1 MAIVH
6 VSDQSF
12 AADVEST
19 GTVLVDFWAPWCA
32 PCKMI
37 APILEEMNGEI
48 GDKLKIAKLN
58 VDDNPNSAA
67 KYGIMG
73 IPTLLL
79 FNDGKPVEKIVG
91 YQPKEQLMAIIS
103 KHL

>member
-1 MAIVH
+1 MH
-6 VSDQSF
+6 VTDQTF
-12 AADVEST
+12 ANEVENT
-19 GTVLVDFWAPWCA
+19 GTVIVDFWAPWCA

-37 APILEEMNGEI
+37 APVLEEINDEI
-48 GDKLKIAKLN
+48 GDKLTVAKLN
-58 VDDNPNSAA
+58 VDDNPSSAA

-79 FNDGKPVEKIVG
+79 FSNGKPVEKIVG
-91 YQPKEQLMAIIS
+91 FQPKDNLMSAIK

>member
-6 VSDQSF
+6 VTDQSF
-12 AADVEST
+12 ATDVEST
-19 GTVLVDFWAPWCA
+19 GTVIVDFWAPWCA

-37 APILEEMNGEI
+37 APVLEEIDQEV

-58 VDDNPNSAA
+58 VDENPASAT

-79 FNDGKPVEKIVG
+79 FKDGKPVEKIVG
-91 YQPKEQLMAIIS
+91 FQPKEKLMATIG
-103 KHL
+103 KYL

>member
-6 VSDQSF
+6 VTDQSF
-12 AADVEST
+12 ATDVEST
-19 GTVLVDFWAPWCA
+19 GTVLVDFWAPWCG

-37 APILEEMNGEI
+37 APVLEEINKEI
-48 GDKLKIAKLN
+48 GEKLTIAKLN
-58 VDDNPNSAA
+58 VDDNPSSAG
-67 KYGIMG
+67 KYGILG

-79 FNDGKPVEKIVG
+79 FKDGQPVEKIVG
-91 YQPKEQLMAIIS
+91 FQPKDNLMSTIN

>member
-12 AADVEST
+12 SNDVEST

-37 APILEEMNGEI
+37 APVLEEINEEI

-58 VDDNPNSAA
+58 VDDNPSSAA

-79 FNDGKPVEKIVG
+79 FNNGKPVEKIVG
-91 YQPKEQLMAIIS
+91 FQPKEQLVNTIN

>member
-6 VSDQSF
+6 VTDQSF
-12 AADVEST
+12 ASEVEST
-19 GTVLVDFWAPWCA
+19 GTVLVDFWAPWCG

-37 APILEEMNGEI
+37 APVLEEIDQEI
-48 GDKLKIAKLN
+48 GDKLTIAKLN
-58 VDDNPNSAA
+58 VDDNPASAA

-79 FNDGKPVEKIVG
+79 FQNGKPVEKIVG
-91 YQPKEQLMAIIS
+91 YQPKEQLMATLS

>member
-37 APILEEMNGEI
+37 APILEEMNSEI

-58 VDDNPNSAA
+58 VDDNPNAA
-67 KYGIMG
+67 ARYGIMG